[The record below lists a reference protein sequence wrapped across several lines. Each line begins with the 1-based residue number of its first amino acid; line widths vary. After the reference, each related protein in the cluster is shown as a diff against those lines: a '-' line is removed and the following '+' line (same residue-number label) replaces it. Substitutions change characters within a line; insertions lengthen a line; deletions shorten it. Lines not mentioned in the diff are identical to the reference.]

1 MTNSATGATV
11 WSNAVSE
18 VGNVNK
24 GDVPAVV
31 SEMNH
36 TMERAIKEL
45 LNPIP
50 ADVATSPA
58 AAKTTD

>member
-1 MTNSATGATV
+1 
-11 WSNAVSE
+11 
-18 VGNVNK
+18 
-24 GDVPAVV
+24 
-31 SEMNH
+31 MNH

-58 AAKTTD
+58 AAKKN